1 MANNYVVTARNAS
14 AEPLV
19 AVSISSIDQE
29 QQVVNEMVVV
39 NAVADALAAVAGVES
54 VIKRK
59 YEQVIT
65 NV

>member
-29 QQVVNEMVVV
+29 QQVVDEMVVV
-39 NAVADALAAVAGVES
+39 NAVADALSAVAGVGS
-54 VIKRK
+54 VMKQR
-59 YEQVIT
+59 YSQVIT
-65 NV
+65 IV